1 MTALC
6 VALRLWLAVIIEVVE
21 KKRCLWFNILREKL
35 LHLLIFAKRNLE
47 RAGSDG
53 KVSSRSRR
61 CQWNI
66 MLVFWAVL
74 YRRRLN
80 TGLLMVLPLVLTLT
94 VLWLLF
100 EIVETLGLGLLQIV
114 WRHGDLLHIFD
125 FFSIFLNTLR
135 WVKALLKKVFI
146 LFNRLLLVGGELF
159 AVFWILTLLSVCLW
173 LLDVL
178 IWSWVLL
185 LPIVFLWRLIT
196 LVILEREELFWSSC
210 LVLPRH
216 GGYPLDWRLVT
227 VFLNCWIQPVP
238 FYFLLRLCGS
248 CLLGTGKKSSFLLMI
263 TGFSHI
269 FALFIFFVSGLRWTA
284 WIGFFLVKNGVFI
297 VRRSG

>member
-53 KVSSRSRR
+53 KVSSRSCC

-74 YRRRLN
+74 YRRRLDS
-80 TGLLMVLPLVLTLT
+80 GLLVVLPMVLTLT

-135 WVKALLKKVFI
+135 WVKALLEKVFI
-146 LFNRLLLVGGELF
+146 LLDRLLLVGGELF
-159 AVFWILTLLSVCLW
+159 TVFRILTLLSVCLW
-173 LLDVL
+173 LLDIL
-178 IWSWVLL
+178 IRSWVLL
-185 LPIVFLWRLIT
+185 LPIVFLWRLIA
-196 LVILEREELFWSSC
+196 LVILEREELFWSTS
-210 LVLPRH
+210 LVLPRQ
-216 GGYPLDWRLVT
+216 GGYPLDWGLVT

-269 FALFIFFVSGLRWTA
+269 FALFIFFVSGLWWTA

-297 VRRSG
+297 VCRSC

>member
-21 KKRCLWFNILREKL
+21 KKRCLWFNIFREKL

-47 RAGSDG
+47 RAGSNG
-53 KVSSRSRR
+53 KVSSCS
-61 CQWNI
+61 CCCEWNI
-66 MLVFWAVL
+66 MLIFWAVL

-80 TGLLMVLPLVLTLT
+80 SGLLVVLPLVLTLT

-135 WVKALLKKVFI
+135 WVKAFLEKVFI
-146 LFNRLLLVGGELF
+146 LLNRLLLVGGELF
-159 AVFWILTLLSVCLW
+159 AVFRILTLLSVCLW

-178 IWSWVLL
+178 IRSWVLL
-185 LPIVFLWRLIT
+185 LPIIFLWRLIA
-196 LVILEREELFWSSC
+196 LIILEGEKLFWSSSW
-210 LVLPRH
+210 VLTRQR
-216 GGYPLDWRLVT
+216 GYPLDWGLIT
-227 VFLNCWIQPVP
+227 VFLNCWI
-238 FYFLLRLCGS
+238 
-248 CLLGTGKKSSFLLMI
+248 
-263 TGFSHI
+263 
-269 FALFIFFVSGLRWTA
+269 
-284 WIGFFLVKNGVFI
+284 
-297 VRRSG
+297 